1 MGNIQEKGVWKMSD
15 IPSQRGRL
23 IIVTGTGGLGY
34 INALALSRAGAEVI
48 MAGRNRNKGE
58 AAIKK
63 IQSSVPSANIHFEE
77 LDLADLASIEAFGK
91 RMRSKH
97 QRLDVLINNA
107 AVMTI
112 PKPQVTKDGFEL
124 HFGTNHL
131 GHFALTAHLM
141 PILRKSRSSRIV
153 TVCALAANSGVINFD
168 DLQSE
173 QNYKPMPVY
182 GQSKLANL
190 IFSLELHRR
199 SESEKWGVRSIAAHP
214 GLSRTDL
221 VDSGAKQN
229 NKAPLPLRL
238 FGKFMM
244 QSAEEGALPTLFAA
258 TSPEAESGQYYGPG
272 GARETKGFPEP
283 AKITSNAKDV
293 NTAKR
298 LWEISKQL
306 TNVDFDKIASG
317 TEQS

>member
-58 AAIKK
+58 AAIEK

-91 RMRSKH
+91 RISSKY
-97 QRLDVLINNA
+97 QNLDVLINNA

-112 PKPQVTKDGFEL
+112 PKRQVTKDGFEL
-124 HFGTNHL
+124 QFGTNHL

-141 PILRKSRSSRIV
+141 PLLRKSRNSRVV
-153 TVCALAANSGVINFD
+153 TVCALAANHGVINFD

-199 SESEKWGVRSIAAHP
+199 SESEKWGVMSIAAHP

-221 VDSGAKQN
+221 VDTGTKN
-229 NKAPLPLRL
+229 NKAPLPIRL
-238 FGKFMM
+238 FGKFML
-244 QSAEEGALPTLFAA
+244 QSAEQGALPTLFAA

-272 GARETKGFPEP
+272 GTREIKGFPAP
-283 AKITSNAKDV
+283 AKITPEAQDM

-298 LWEISKQL
+298 LWEVSKQL
-306 TNVDFDKIASG
+306 TNVDFDKIATG
-317 TEQS
+317 TEQF

>member
-1 MGNIQEKGVWKMSD
+1 MKRIKEKGVWTMSD
-15 IPSQRGRL
+15 IPSQRDRL
-23 IIVTGTGGLGY
+23 IIITGTGGLGY
-34 INALALSRAGAEVI
+34 IIALALAHAGAEVI
-48 MAGRNRNKGE
+48 LAGRNRSKGE

-63 IQSSVPSANIHFEE
+63 IQSSVTSANIHFEE
-77 LDLADLASIEAFGK
+77 LDLADLVSIETFAK
-91 RMRSKH
+91 RICSKY
-97 QRLDVLINNA
+97 QKLDVLINNA
-107 AVMTI
+107 AVMTN
-112 PKPQVTKDGFEL
+112 PKRQVTKDGFEL
-124 HFGTNHL
+124 QFGTNHL

-141 PILRKSRSSRIV
+141 PVLRKSHNSRVV

-173 QNYKPMPVY
+173 QNYRPMPVY

-199 SESEKWGVRSIAAHP
+199 SEAEKWGVRSIAAHP

-272 GARETKGFPEP
+272 GARETKGFPSP

-298 LWEISKQL
+298 LWETSKQL
-306 TNVDFDKIASG
+306 TNVDFDMIASG
-317 TEQS
+317 AEQS

>member
-91 RMRSKH
+91 RINSKY
-97 QRLDVLINNA
+97 QNLDVLINNA

-112 PKPQVTKDGFEL
+112 PKRQVTKDGFEL
-124 HFGTNHL
+124 QFGTNHL

-141 PILRKSRSSRIV
+141 PLLRKSRNSRVV
-153 TVCALAANSGVINFD
+153 TVCALAANHGVINFD

-190 IFSLELHRR
+190 IFSLEFHRR
-199 SESEKWGVRSIAAHP
+199 SESEKWGVMSIAAHP

-221 VDSGAKQN
+221 VDTGTKN
-229 NKAPLPLRL
+229 NKAPLPIRL
-238 FGKFMM
+238 FGKFML
-244 QSAEEGALPTLFAA
+244 QSAEQGALPTLFAA

-272 GARETKGFPEP
+272 GTREIKGFPAP
-283 AKITSNAKDV
+283 AKITPEAQDM

-298 LWEISKQL
+298 LWEVSKQL
-306 TNVDFDKIASG
+306 TNVDFDEIATG